1 MAQAQQPASSV
12 MELEY
17 DPAGLALKYGVE
29 GDVLDSELDDKSSD
43 SNSSGDIAPDVN
55 GCSRPEDP
63 APSGIAGDTV
73 ARLSGGTAAALQKLQ
88 NQNAMLLEAVEEK
101 SRQVLELG
109 ALVEAL
115 EPVPGLDPNAFLSVL
130 HCGGDTDRGKDLD
143 YRDVKII
150 QLAKRIRDRD
160 AKLDKERTS
169 CLKARREADVLAK
182 ELVAC
187 RRQLELVSSSG
198 PRLDTQP
205 ADVLSSARIDGTE
218 ERLRQQVVLLRNK
231 LHEAQEEVK
240 KTYRALSKEVGGT
253 SLGLGRTLN
262 DTGGW
267 KGRAQQ
273 IVMLKATVKQ
283 LQTQLRNGRDPGQ
296 SGEPRS
302 KQGRKDVDSQ
312 AQEEIHYM
320 ERHRGHVVEQLE
332 AKCNARQ
339 EEAEALR
346 GQLVAKGARVASLE
360 KTNAQI
366 RNRARMLLAKSDTDD
381 RLVDALRKEVQ
392 ALRNVGS

>member
-1 MAQAQQPASSV
+1 MEQAQQPASSV

-29 GDVLDSELDDKSSD
+29 GGVLDSELDGNSSD
-43 SNSSGDIAPDVN
+43 SNNGDIVPGVN

-63 APSGIAGDTV
+63 APSGVAGDSV
-73 ARLSGGTAAALQKLQ
+73 ARLSGGMAAALQKLQ

-101 SRQVLELG
+101 SRQVQ
-109 ALVEAL
+109 
-115 EPVPGLDPNAFLSVL
+115 
-130 HCGGDTDRGKDLD
+130 
-143 YRDVKII
+143 I
-150 QLAKRIRDRD
+150 
-160 AKLDKERTS
+160 
-169 CLKARREADVLAK
+169 ARREADVLAK
-182 ELVAC
+182 ELEAC
-187 RRQLELVSSSG
+187 RRQLEIVSSAG

-205 ADVLSSARIDGTE
+205 ADVSSSARIDGNE
-218 ERLRQQVVLLRNK
+218 ERLRQQIVLLRNK

-253 SLGLGRTLN
+253 SLGLGRALN

-283 LQTQLRNGRDPGQ
+283 LQTQLRNGRDSGQ
-296 SGEPRS
+296 SAETRS

-320 ERHRGHVVEQLE
+320 ERHRGHAIEQLE
-332 AKCNARQ
+332 A
-339 EEAEALR
+339 
-346 GQLVAKGARVASLE
+346 
-360 KTNAQI
+360 
-366 RNRARMLLAKSDTDD
+366 
-381 RLVDALRKEVQ
+381 RKK
-392 ALRNVGS
+392 R

>member
-332 AKCNARQ
+332 A
-339 EEAEALR
+339 
-346 GQLVAKGARVASLE
+346 
-360 KTNAQI
+360 
-366 RNRARMLLAKSDTDD
+366 
-381 RLVDALRKEVQ
+381 
-392 ALRNVGS
+392 

>member
-1 MAQAQQPASSV
+1 MEILRPLGKRFCLTFFCIFFCLSDETSMEQALQPASSV
-12 MELEY
+12 MELKY

-29 GDVLDSELDDKSSD
+29 GGVLDSELDGDSSD
-43 SNSSGDIAPDVN
+43 SNRGDIVPDDN

-63 APSGIAGDTV
+63 APSDVMGNNV
-73 ARLSGGTAAALQKLQ
+73 ARLSGGMAAALQKLQ

-130 HCGGDTDRGKDLD
+130 HFGGDTDRRKKDLD

-160 AKLDKERTS
+160 AKLEKERAS
-169 CLKARREADVLAK
+169 CLKARREADVLSK

-187 RRQLELVSSSG
+187 RRQLEIVSSAG

-205 ADVLSSARIDGTE
+205 AAVSSLARIDGNE
-218 ERLRQQVVLLRNK
+218 ERLRHQIVQLRNK
-231 LHEAQEEVK
+231 LHEAQEEIK
-240 KTYRALSKEVGGT
+240 KTHRALSKEVGGT
-253 SLGLGRTLN
+253 SLGLGRALT

-283 LQTQLRNGRDPGQ
+283 LQTQLTNGRDPGQ
-296 SGEPRS
+296 SGETRS
-302 KQGRKDVDSQ
+302 KQGRKDVDSL
-312 AQEEIHYM
+312 AQEEIHFM
-320 ERHRGHVVEQLE
+320 ERHRGHAIEQLE
-332 AKCNARQ
+332 AR
-339 EEAEALR
+339 ER
-346 GQLVAKGARVASLE
+346 R
-360 KTNAQI
+360 
-366 RNRARMLLAKSDTDD
+366 
-381 RLVDALRKEVQ
+381 
-392 ALRNVGS
+392 

>member
-1 MAQAQQPASSV
+1 MEQAQQPASSV

-29 GDVLDSELDDKSSD
+29 GGVLDSELDDNSSD
-43 SNSSGDIAPDVN
+43 SNNGDIVPGVN

-63 APSGIAGDTV
+63 TPSGVAGDNV
-73 ARLSGGTAAALQKLQ
+73 ARLSGGMAAALQKLQ

-109 ALVEAL
+109 TLVEAL

-160 AKLDKERTS
+160 AKLEKERAS

-187 RRQLELVSSSG
+187 RRQLEIVSSAR

-205 ADVLSSARIDGTE
+205 ADVSSSARIGGNE
-218 ERLRQQVVLLRNK
+218 ERLRQQIVLLRNK

-253 SLGLGRTLN
+253 SLGLGRALN

-296 SGEPRS
+296 SGEIRS

-320 ERHRGHVVEQLE
+320 ERHRGH

-346 GQLVAKGARVASLE
+346 GQLVAKGARVAGLE
-360 KTNAQI
+360 KTNMQI

-392 ALRNVGS
+392 ALRNVGSSSR